1 MSQLLAT
8 LISGLAQG
16 VPFFLAAAGL
26 SLIFG
31 VMGILNFAQGGL
43 FMLGAYVIHATLGGA
58 EASLGV
64 FLLAVV
70 GGGVVSAI
78 VGAITERT
86 IFVRTF
92 SAGPH
97 ALIGILV
104 SFGLLLVLT
113 GLVPYIWGTAAL
125 TQRPPAII
133 TGRFDIFGAIIS
145 RYSVFLLVCGVV
157 IVILMYLLL
166 KRTSFGKTIVAVAL
180 DRQMASALGV
190 RTWSVSMIVFAI
202 AGGLAGLGGAL
213 IAPVGAIDVTVG
225 ENYLLYAFV
234 AMVIGGLGSIPGTF
248 IGAMIIGLADSIM
261 VNYAPGLQPFAVYFA
276 AILVLV
282 IRPRGLFG
290 APAAR

>member
-1 MSQLLAT
+1 M
-8 LISGLAQG
+8 
-16 VPFFLAAAGL
+16 
-26 SLIFG
+26 
-31 VMGILNFAQGGL
+31 
-43 FMLGAYVIHATLGGA
+43 
-58 EASLGV
+58 
-64 FLLAVV
+64 
-70 GGGVVSAI
+70 
-78 VGAITERT
+78 
-86 IFVRTF
+86 
-92 SAGPH
+92 
-97 ALIGILV
+97 
-104 SFGLLLVLT
+104 
-113 GLVPYIWGTAAL
+113 
-125 TQRPPAII
+125 
-133 TGRFDIFGAIIS
+133 
-145 RYSVFLLVCGVV
+145 FLLVCGVV

-261 VNYAPGLQPFAVYFA
+261 VNYAPGHQPFAVYFA